1 MSFSELAWDR
11 FREFQLE
18 VWFREEQISETEA
31 EQGVD
36 DLKQGGFN
44 IEYFYDDLERE
55 IYKGLIDGRFR
66 QEEIWDFH
74 DSLDNQALTWLVRF
88 MLLRMEG
95 QYESVSSNNENRYED
110 FLERV
115 QLIAKWKDRDTQ
127 EEPRGKMLCRLRQRR
142 RRLLKRKSVKTHTA
156 LLLFYTAL
164 KGQGRSKS
172 HEGLTPTHPHFHFR
186 ITFCCARSPSGDF
199 E

>member
-1 MSFSELAWDR
+1 MSFSELSWDR

-18 VWFREEQISETEA
+18 VWFPDEQISETEA

-36 DLKQGGFN
+36 ELKQEGFN

-55 IYKGLIDGRFR
+55 IYKGLIDGLFN

-95 QYESVSSNNENRYED
+95 QYESVNGNNENRYED

-115 QLIAKWKDRDTQ
+115 QLIAKWKEKDIQDAATRENVVPFSAT
-127 EEPRGKMLCRLRQRR
+127 K
-142 RRLLKRKSVKTHTA
+142 K
-156 LLLFYTAL
+156 
-164 KGQGRSKS
+164 
-172 HEGLTPTHPHFHFR
+172 
-186 ITFCCARSPSGDF
+186 IT
-199 E
+199 

>member
-1 MSFSELAWDR
+1 MSFSEMAWYR

-18 VWFREEQISETEA
+18 VWFPEEQISETEA

-36 DLKQGGFN
+36 ELKQEGFN

-55 IYKGLIDGRFR
+55 IYKGLIDGRFD

-95 QYESVSSNNENRYED
+95 QYEGVNGNNENRYED

-115 QLIAKWKDRDTQ
+115 QLIAKWKEKDIQDAATG
-127 EEPRGKMLCRLRQRR
+127 ENVVPFSATK
-142 RRLLKRKSVKTHTA
+142 K
-156 LLLFYTAL
+156 
-164 KGQGRSKS
+164 
-172 HEGLTPTHPHFHFR
+172 
-186 ITFCCARSPSGDF
+186 IT
-199 E
+199 

>member
-1 MSFSELAWDR
+1 MSFSELAWYR

-18 VWFREEQISETEA
+18 VWFPEEQISETEA

-36 DLKQGGFN
+36 ELKQEGFN

-55 IYKGLIDGRFR
+55 IYKGLIDGLFN

-95 QYESVSSNNENRYED
+95 QYESVNGNNENRYED

-115 QLIAKWKDRDTQ
+115 QLIAKWKEKDIQDAATR
-127 EEPRGKMLCRLRQRR
+127 ENVVPFSA
-142 RRLLKRKSVKTHTA
+142 RKK
-156 LLLFYTAL
+156 
-164 KGQGRSKS
+164 
-172 HEGLTPTHPHFHFR
+172 
-186 ITFCCARSPSGDF
+186 IT
-199 E
+199 

>member
-1 MSFSELAWDR
+1 MSFSEMAWYR

-18 VWFREEQISETEA
+18 VWFPEEQISETEA

-36 DLKQGGFN
+36 ELQQEGFN

-55 IYKGLIDGRFR
+55 IYKGLIDGRFD

-95 QYESVSSNNENRYED
+95 QYEGVNGNNENRYED

-115 QLIAKWKDRDTQ
+115 QLIAKWKEKDIQDAATR
-127 EEPRGKMLCRLRQRR
+127 ENVVPFSA
-142 RRLLKRKSVKTHTA
+142 RKK
-156 LLLFYTAL
+156 
-164 KGQGRSKS
+164 
-172 HEGLTPTHPHFHFR
+172 
-186 ITFCCARSPSGDF
+186 IT
-199 E
+199 

>member
-1 MSFSELAWDR
+1 MSFSELAWYR

-18 VWFREEQISETEA
+18 VWFPEEQISETEA

-36 DLKQGGFN
+36 ELKQEGFN

-55 IYKGLIDGRFR
+55 IYKGLIDGLFN

-95 QYESVSSNNENRYED
+95 QYESVNGNNENRYED

-115 QLIAKWKDRDTQ
+115 QLIAKWKEKDIQDATMQ
-127 EEPRGKMLCRLRQRR
+127 ENVVPFSATK
-142 RRLLKRKSVKTHTA
+142 K
-156 LLLFYTAL
+156 
-164 KGQGRSKS
+164 
-172 HEGLTPTHPHFHFR
+172 
-186 ITFCCARSPSGDF
+186 IT
-199 E
+199 

>member
-11 FREFQLE
+11 LREFQLE
-18 VWFREEQISETEA
+18 VWFPEEQISETEA

-36 DLKQGGFN
+36 ELKQEGFN

-55 IYKGLIDGRFR
+55 IYKGLVDGRFR

-95 QYESVSSNNENRYED
+95 QYEGVNGNNENRYED

-127 EEPRGKMLCRLRQRR
+127 EEATRENVVPFSATNRVTKKE
-142 RRLLKRKSVKTHTA
+142 KR
-156 LLLFYTAL
+156 
-164 KGQGRSKS
+164 
-172 HEGLTPTHPHFHFR
+172 
-186 ITFCCARSPSGDF
+186 
-199 E
+199 

>member
-18 VWFREEQISETEA
+18 VWFPHEQISETEA

-36 DLKQGGFN
+36 ELKQEGFN

-55 IYKGLIDGRFR
+55 IYKGLIDGRFS

-95 QYESVSSNNENRYED
+95 QYENFNSNNENRYED
-110 FLERV
+110 FL
-115 QLIAKWKDRDTQ
+115 
-127 EEPRGKMLCRLRQRR
+127 
-142 RRLLKRKSVKTHTA
+142 
-156 LLLFYTAL
+156 
-164 KGQGRSKS
+164 
-172 HEGLTPTHPHFHFR
+172 
-186 ITFCCARSPSGDF
+186 
-199 E
+199 

>member
-18 VWFREEQISETEA
+18 VWFPEEQISETEA

-36 DLKQGGFN
+36 ELKQEGFH

-55 IYKGLIDGRFR
+55 IYKGLVDGRFR

-95 QYESVSSNNENRYED
+95 QYEGVNGNNENRYED

-127 EEPRGKMLCRLRQRR
+127 EEATRENVVPFSATNRATKKE
-142 RRLLKRKSVKTHTA
+142 KR
-156 LLLFYTAL
+156 
-164 KGQGRSKS
+164 
-172 HEGLTPTHPHFHFR
+172 
-186 ITFCCARSPSGDF
+186 
-199 E
+199 

>member
-18 VWFREEQISETEA
+18 VWFPEEQISQTEA

-36 DLKQGGFN
+36 ELKQGGFN

-55 IYKGLIDGRFR
+55 IYKGLVDGRFR

-95 QYESVSSNNENRYED
+95 QYENFNSNNENRYED
-110 FLERV
+110 FLERI
-115 QLIAKWKDRDTQ
+115 QLIAMWKEKDTQ
-127 EEPRGKMLCRLRQRR
+127 DAATQENVVPFSTTKKIVEKKYR
-142 RRLLKRKSVKTHTA
+142 
-156 LLLFYTAL
+156 
-164 KGQGRSKS
+164 
-172 HEGLTPTHPHFHFR
+172 
-186 ITFCCARSPSGDF
+186 
-199 E
+199 

>member
-1 MSFSELAWDR
+1 MSFSELAWYR

-18 VWFREEQISETEA
+18 VWFPEEQISETEA

-36 DLKQGGFN
+36 ELKQEGFN

-55 IYKGLIDGRFR
+55 IYKGLIDGLFN

-95 QYESVSSNNENRYED
+95 QYESVNGNNENRYED

-115 QLIAKWKDRDTQ
+115 QLIAKWKEKDIQDAATRENVVPFSAT
-127 EEPRGKMLCRLRQRR
+127 K
-142 RRLLKRKSVKTHTA
+142 K
-156 LLLFYTAL
+156 
-164 KGQGRSKS
+164 
-172 HEGLTPTHPHFHFR
+172 
-186 ITFCCARSPSGDF
+186 IT
-199 E
+199 

>member
-18 VWFREEQISETEA
+18 VWFPDEQISETEA

-36 DLKQGGFN
+36 ELKQEGFN

-55 IYKGLIDGRFR
+55 IYKGLIDGRFD

-95 QYESVSSNNENRYED
+95 QYENFNSNNENRYED
-110 FLERV
+110 FLERI
-115 QLIAKWKDRDTQ
+115 QLIAMWKEKDTQ
-127 EEPRGKMLCRLRQRR
+127 DAGTRENVVPFSATKKIVEKEYR
-142 RRLLKRKSVKTHTA
+142 
-156 LLLFYTAL
+156 
-164 KGQGRSKS
+164 
-172 HEGLTPTHPHFHFR
+172 
-186 ITFCCARSPSGDF
+186 
-199 E
+199 

>member
-1 MSFSELAWDR
+1 MSFSELAWYR

-18 VWFREEQISETEA
+18 VWFPEEQISETEA

-36 DLKQGGFN
+36 ELKQEGFN

-55 IYKGLIDGRFR
+55 IYKGLIDGRFN
-66 QEEIWDFH
+66 QEEIWDFR

-95 QYESVSSNNENRYED
+95 QYESVNSSNENRYED

-115 QLIAKWKDRDTQ
+115 QLIAKWKENDTQ
-127 EEPRGKMLCRLRQRR
+127 DAATRENVVPISATK
-142 RRLLKRKSVKTHTA
+142 K
-156 LLLFYTAL
+156 
-164 KGQGRSKS
+164 
-172 HEGLTPTHPHFHFR
+172 
-186 ITFCCARSPSGDF
+186 IT
-199 E
+199 